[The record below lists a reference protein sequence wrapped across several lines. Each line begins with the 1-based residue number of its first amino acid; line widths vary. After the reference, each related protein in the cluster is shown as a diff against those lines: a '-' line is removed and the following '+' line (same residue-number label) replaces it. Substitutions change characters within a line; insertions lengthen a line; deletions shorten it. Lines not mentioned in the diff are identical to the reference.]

1 MIKTPSEDAAPLDAD
16 TARLFGKVRWL
27 MLVSGA
33 TTLVAVAAVL
43 GVIGYRLMRG
53 EGRPAAPADV
63 TVLLPKDARVI
74 ATAASGDR
82 IVVTVD
88 HSGTT
93 EIRVFDLHTLRQV
106 GRLRLATEP

>member
-1 MIKTPSEDAAPLDAD
+1 
-16 TARLFGKVRWL
+16 
-27 MLVSGA
+27 
-33 TTLVAVAAVL
+33 
-43 GVIGYRLMRG
+43 
-53 EGRPAAPADV
+53 
-63 TVLLPKDARVI
+63 LLPKDARVI